1 MGAGLSSSAALEIA
15 AALAD
20 DGRRF
25 TVSTPAG
32 EDSL

>member
-1 MGAGLSSSAALEIA
+1 MASTMPLEIA